1 MQGDRAVG
9 ERRRTFLVR
18 RSEPQAVNAA
28 DGCFS
33 AACHQRRELVAGPGG
48 MMDMMRQARE
58 MQKKMSQVQ
67 KKVAQ
72 MEVTASAGGGMVTA
86 VVSGDL
92 ILKQLRIDPKVV
104 AEGDVSLLE
113 DLVLSAV
120 NAAFKQAQDTMAE
133 EMKSVTGG
141 LKIPGLF

>member
-1 MQGDRAVG
+1 
-9 ERRRTFLVR
+9 
-18 RSEPQAVNAA
+18 
-28 DGCFS
+28 
-33 AACHQRRELVAGPGG
+33 
-48 MMDMMRQARE
+48 MMDMLRQARE

-92 ILKQLRIDPKVV
+92 VLKHLSIDPKVV
-104 AEGDVSLLE
+104 AEGDINLVE

-120 NAAFKQAQDTMAE
+120 NAAFKKAQDTMAE
-133 EMKSVTGG
+133 EMKVVTGG
-141 LKIPGLF
+141 MKIPGLF

>member
-1 MQGDRAVG
+1 
-9 ERRRTFLVR
+9 
-18 RSEPQAVNAA
+18 
-28 DGCFS
+28 
-33 AACHQRRELVAGPGG
+33 

-92 ILKQLRIDPKVV
+92 ILKQLRVDPKVV
-104 AEGDVSLLE
+104 AEGDVSLIE

-120 NAAFKQAQDTMAE
+120 NAAFKKAQDTMAE
-133 EMKSVTGG
+133 EMKAVTGG

>member
-1 MQGDRAVG
+1 
-9 ERRRTFLVR
+9 
-18 RSEPQAVNAA
+18 
-28 DGCFS
+28 
-33 AACHQRRELVAGPGG
+33 

-58 MQKKMSQVQ
+58 MQKRMGQVQ

-92 ILKQLRIDPKVV
+92 VLKQLSIDPTVV
-104 AEGDVSLLE
+104 AGGDVSLLE

-120 NAAFKQAQDTMAE
+120 NAAFKKAQDTMAE
-133 EMKSVTGG
+133 EMKAVTGG

>member
-1 MQGDRAVG
+1 
-9 ERRRTFLVR
+9 
-18 RSEPQAVNAA
+18 
-28 DGCFS
+28 
-33 AACHQRRELVAGPGG
+33 VAGPGG

-92 ILKQLRIDPKVV
+92 ILKQLRVDPKVV
-104 AEGDVSLLE
+104 AEGDVSLIE

-120 NAAFKQAQDTMAE
+120 NAAFKKAQDTMAE
-133 EMKSVTGG
+133 EMKAVTGG

>member
-1 MQGDRAVG
+1 M
-9 ERRRTFLVR
+9 
-18 RSEPQAVNAA
+18 
-28 DGCFS
+28 
-33 AACHQRRELVAGPGG
+33 AGPGG

-92 ILKQLRIDPKVV
+92 ILKQLRVDPKVV
-104 AEGDVSLLE
+104 AEGDVSLIE

-120 NAAFKQAQDTMAE
+120 NAAFKKAQDTMAE
-133 EMKSVTGG
+133 EMKAVTGG

>member
-1 MQGDRAVG
+1 
-9 ERRRTFLVR
+9 
-18 RSEPQAVNAA
+18 
-28 DGCFS
+28 
-33 AACHQRRELVAGPGG
+33 
-48 MMDMMRQARE
+48 MDMMRQARE

-92 ILKQLRIDPKVV
+92 ILKQLRVDPKVV
-104 AEGDVSLLE
+104 AEGDVSLIE

-120 NAAFKQAQDTMAE
+120 NAAFKKAQDTMAE
-133 EMKSVTGG
+133 EMKAVTGG

>member
-1 MQGDRAVG
+1 M
-9 ERRRTFLVR
+9 
-18 RSEPQAVNAA
+18 
-28 DGCFS
+28 
-33 AACHQRRELVAGPGG
+33 AGPGG

-58 MQKKMSQVQ
+58 MQKKMSLVQ

-92 ILKQLRIDPKVV
+92 ILKQLTVDPKVV
-104 AEGDVSLLE
+104 AEGDVSLIE

-120 NAAFKQAQDTMAE
+120 NAAFKKAQDTMAE

>member
-1 MQGDRAVG
+1 
-9 ERRRTFLVR
+9 
-18 RSEPQAVNAA
+18 
-28 DGCFS
+28 
-33 AACHQRRELVAGPGG
+33 

>member
-1 MQGDRAVG
+1 
-9 ERRRTFLVR
+9 
-18 RSEPQAVNAA
+18 
-28 DGCFS
+28 
-33 AACHQRRELVAGPGG
+33 VAGPGG

-92 ILKQLRIDPKVV
+92 ILKQLRVDPKVV
-104 AEGDVSLLE
+104 AEGDASLIE

-120 NAAFKQAQDTMAE
+120 NAAFKKAQDTMAE
-133 EMKSVTGG
+133 EMKAVTGG

>member
-1 MQGDRAVG
+1 
-9 ERRRTFLVR
+9 
-18 RSEPQAVNAA
+18 
-28 DGCFS
+28 
-33 AACHQRRELVAGPGG
+33 VAGPGG

-92 ILKQLRIDPKVV
+92 VLKQLRVDPKVV
-104 AEGDVSLLE
+104 AEGDVSLIE

-120 NAAFKQAQDTMAE
+120 NAAFKKAQDTMAE
-133 EMKSVTGG
+133 EMKAVTGG

>member
-1 MQGDRAVG
+1 
-9 ERRRTFLVR
+9 
-18 RSEPQAVNAA
+18 
-28 DGCFS
+28 
-33 AACHQRRELVAGPGG
+33 

-92 ILKQLRIDPKVV
+92 ILKQLRVDPKVV
-104 AEGDVSLLE
+104 AEGDASLIE

-120 NAAFKQAQDTMAE
+120 NAAFKKAQDTMAE
-133 EMKSVTGG
+133 EMKAVTGG

>member
-1 MQGDRAVG
+1 M
-9 ERRRTFLVR
+9 
-18 RSEPQAVNAA
+18 
-28 DGCFS
+28 
-33 AACHQRRELVAGPGG
+33 AGPGG

-58 MQKKMSQVQ
+58 MQKKMSLVQ

-92 ILKQLRIDPKVV
+92 ILKQLTIDPKVV
-104 AEGDVSLLE
+104 AEGDVSLIE

-120 NAAFKQAQDTMAE
+120 NAAFKKAQDTMAE

>member
-1 MQGDRAVG
+1 
-9 ERRRTFLVR
+9 
-18 RSEPQAVNAA
+18 
-28 DGCFS
+28 
-33 AACHQRRELVAGPGG
+33 
-48 MMDMMRQARE
+48 MMDMLRQARE

-72 MEVTASAGGGMVTA
+72 MEVKASAGGGMVTA

-92 ILKQLRIDPKVV
+92 ILKQLSIDPKVV

-120 NAAFKQAQDTMAE
+120 NAAFKKAQDTMAE
-133 EMKSVTGG
+133 EMKAVTGG
-141 LKIPGLF
+141 MKIPGLF

>member
-1 MQGDRAVG
+1 M
-9 ERRRTFLVR
+9 
-18 RSEPQAVNAA
+18 
-28 DGCFS
+28 
-33 AACHQRRELVAGPGG
+33 AGPGG

-58 MQKKMSQVQ
+58 MQKKMSLVQ
-67 KKVAQ
+67 KKVGQ
-72 MEVTASAGGGMVTA
+72 MEITASAGGGMVTA

-92 ILKQLRIDPKVV
+92 ILKQLTIDPKVV
-104 AEGDVSLLE
+104 AEGDVSLIE

-120 NAAFKQAQDTMAE
+120 NAAFKRAQDTMAE

>member
-1 MQGDRAVG
+1 
-9 ERRRTFLVR
+9 
-18 RSEPQAVNAA
+18 
-28 DGCFS
+28 
-33 AACHQRRELVAGPGG
+33 
-48 MMDMMRQARE
+48 MMDMLRQARE

-72 MEVTASAGGGMVTA
+72 MEVKASAGGGMVTA

-92 ILKQLRIDPKVV
+92 ILKQLSIDPKVV
-104 AEGDVSLLE
+104 AEGDLSLIE

-120 NAAFKQAQDTMAE
+120 NAAFKKAQDTMAE